1 MATLVDYA
9 LTTVADVKESLG
21 IASGDN
27 TKNNLIIRKI
37 NQATEMIEG
46 YVGLSAGHHFKEA
59 TYTDEVYDNPTS
71 NQLVLNMR
79 PVSSITSFGY
89 LNGRESDS
97 GYTAAETEDYFVDEN
112 AGFINLNY
120 NTWGG
125 WDSYRVTYVAGYATI
140 PADLAEAAAIIA
152 GYLVENAS
160 SGGTA
165 VKRKTEGQRSIEY
178 FDPGQASADSLFEQL
193 GVDDMLSR
201 YVRYP
206 LTP

>member
-1 MATLVDYA
+1 MADLLSYA

-21 IASGDN
+21 IASGD
-27 TKNNLIIRKI
+27 TSKDNLIKRKI

-59 TYTDEVYDNPTS
+59 TYTNEAYNNLGS
-71 NQLVLNMR
+71 NQIILNMW
-79 PVSSITSFGY
+79 PVSSVSSFQY
-89 LNGRESDS
+89 SDS
-97 GYTAAETEDYFVDEN
+97 PDSDSSYSSVESRDYFVDEYT
-112 AGFINLNY
+112 GLLNLNFS
-120 NTWGG
+120 TWGN

-140 PADLAEAAAIIA
+140 PADLAEACVIIA

-178 FDPGQASADSLFEQL
+178 FDPGQASSNSLFEQL

-201 YVRYP
+201 YMRYP